1 MTSPNDPI
9 AAMAEWATRGA
20 GPVRTTIEANVAS
33 VLESIEGLRR
43 HNTPATNHVADKL
56 EVCLQEGGDLTKLLG
71 LRPGRGRSTQAPH
84 RAAETAI
91 VRSAIRMV
99 AAALPVDLTQTMR
112 ATLVMKFMLE
122 SKDPAVA
129 VFREEA
135 NVPTSVRQIIR
146 VIRGALGR

>member
-33 VLESIEGLRR
+33 VLESIECLRR

-71 LRPGRGRSTQAPH
+71 LRPGRGRSAQAPH
-84 RAAETAI
+84 RATETAI
-91 VRSAIRMV
+91 VRCAIRTL
-99 AAALPVDLTQTMR
+99 AASLSVDLTQTMR
-112 ATLVMKFMLE
+112 ARLVLELMLE

-129 VFREEA
+129 VFREKA
-135 NVPTSVRQIIR
+135 KVPTSVRQIIR
-146 VIRGALGR
+146 VIRDAPGE